1 MVNHE
6 VEKLREGLQALRL
19 QLGEELRAGLEA
31 GATVQLDQ
39 SRVGRLSRMDAMQA
53 QAMSQEVSRRLQTRL
68 RQIESA
74 LARLQ
79 AGEYGYC
86 NECGELID
94 PRRLEIDLLATR
106 CISCASKNEF

>member
-6 VEKLREGLQALRL
+6 VEKLRERLQALRL

-53 QAMSQEVSRRLQTRL
+53 QAMSQEVSRPLQTPL

>member
-1 MVNHE
+1 VDQNE
-6 VEKLREGLQALRL
+6 IGNLRERLQALGR

-53 QAMSQEVSRRLQTRL
+53 QAMSQEISRRLQARL
-68 RQIESA
+68 GQIELA
-74 LARLQ
+74 LVRLQ
-79 AGEYGYC
+79 AGDYGYC

>member
-1 MVNHE
+1 VVNHE